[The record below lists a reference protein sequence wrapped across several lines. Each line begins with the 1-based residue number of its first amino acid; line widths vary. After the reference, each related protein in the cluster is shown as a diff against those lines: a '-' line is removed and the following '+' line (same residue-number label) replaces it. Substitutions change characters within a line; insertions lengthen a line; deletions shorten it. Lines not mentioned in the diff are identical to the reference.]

1 MKTAS
6 DQTPRPVTVHVA
18 EQDGVF
24 TALYKPDPVCVHG
37 PTELHFKLVTPG
49 WAFADVVFG
58 APFSDLQML
67 GPTAFNLH
75 DGGGPHKTSFK
86 ITLVQSA
93 LRQLGD
99 PGPEQLDLYPE
110 VLNGPGNQ

>member
-6 DQTPRPVTVHVA
+6 DHTPHPVTVHVA

-24 TALYKPDPVCVHG
+24 SAHYKPDPVHVDG

-49 WAFADVVFG
+49 WAFSEVVFG
-58 APFSDLQML
+58 PPFSDLQML

-75 DGGGPHKTSFK
+75 DAGRPHKTSFK
-86 ITLVQSA
+86 ITLVRNGT
-93 LRQLGD
+93 RQLGD
-99 PGPEQLDLYPE
+99 PGPEMLDLYPE
-110 VLNGPGNQ
+110 VLNGPGTD